1 MSRRIRWWSIA
12 LFCSL
17 LIAIAW
23 LRSSRA
29 DSGRIAAAPELPT
42 PVSIGTVQRRD
53 LDVTADAVGRAEAKT
68 SVLVT
73 SRVDGQ
79 VAEVDFKEGRPVH
92 RGQLLVRMDSAA
104 LDAQRRQA
112 EGVVARDQAQLA
124 RLSADFDRNKALSA
138 QGFIS
143 PGGLSQS
150 ESDLKATQA
159 TLKSDE
165 AALDDARLQVE
176 FTRIVA
182 PIDGVAGALQLPRG
196 GGAKAN
202 TTTLLVIN
210 QVDPVYV
217 TFSLPEGELA
227 PLKQALARG
236 EVPVSAAIEGLAA
249 PIAGRVAFVDNAV
262 DAATG
267 AITVKAIFSNSAGL
281 VTPGQFARVNVRVG
295 GLSGVLCVPSSAVE
309 NGVDGT
315 YLFVVKPDS
324 TVGIRKVEVGV
335 EAAGYRVVRSGVAAG
350 ERVVTQGQARLHNQA
365 RVTIQDAPASAS
377 AAGAR

>member
-1 MSRRIRWWSIA
+1 MSRKIRLWSVT
-12 LFCSL
+12 LFCVV

-23 LRSSRA
+23 LRSTRA
-29 DSGRIAAAPELPT
+29 NSAEKAAAPEAPT
-42 PVSIGTVQRRD
+42 AVTVDTVQRRD
-53 LDVTADAVGRAEAKT
+53 LAVTTDAVGRAEAKT
-68 SVLVT
+68 SVSIT

-79 VAEVDFKEGRPVH
+79 VAEVDFQEGRPVR
-92 RGQLLVRMDSAA
+92 RGQLLLRMDSAA

-124 RLSADFDRNKALSA
+124 RLSADFARNRSLST

-143 PGGLSQS
+143 QGALSQS
-150 ESDLKATQA
+150 DADLKAMQA

-236 EVPVSAAIEGLAA
+236 DVPVSATIEGLSA

-262 DAATG
+262 DATTG
-267 AITVKAIFSNSAGL
+267 AITVKAIFSNPAGL
-281 VTPGQFARVNVRVG
+281 VTPGQFARVSVRVG
-295 GLSGVLCVPSSAVE
+295 QLDGMLCVPASAVE
-309 NGVDGT
+309 SGVDGT
-315 YLFVVKPDS
+315 YLFVLKPDS
-324 TVGIRKVEVGV
+324 TVAIRKIEVGI

-350 ERVVTQGQARLHNQA
+350 ERVVTGGQARLHNQA
-365 RVTIQDAPASAS
+365 RVTIQAAPAS

>member
-1 MSRRIRWWSIA
+1 MIRRIPLWSA
-12 LFCSL
+12 TLSCL
-17 LIAIAW
+17 VLVLTGIAW
-23 LRSSRA
+23 VRSTRQHSEKIDLA
-29 DSGRIAAAPELPT
+29 PEAAAA
-42 PVSIGTVQRRD
+42 VSVDTAQRRV
-53 LDVTADAVGRAEAKT
+53 LSLTTDAVGRAEAKT
-68 SVLVT
+68 SVAVT

-79 VAEVDFKEGRPVH
+79 VAEVEFKEGQPVH

-104 LDAQRRQA
+104 LDALRRQA

-124 RLSADFDRNKALSA
+124 RLSADFDRNKSLSA

-143 PGGLSQS
+143 AGGLSQS

-176 FTRIVA
+176 YTRIIA
-182 PIDGVAGALQLPRG
+182 PIDGVAGVLQLPRG

-217 TFSLPEGELA
+217 TFSLSEGELA

-236 EVPVSAAIEGLAA
+236 EVPVSASIDGLAT
-249 PIAGRVAFVDNAV
+249 PISGRIAFIDNAV
-262 DAATG
+262 DPTTG
-267 AITVKAIFSNSAGL
+267 AITVKAIFGNPGGL
-281 VTPGQFARVNVRVG
+281 VTPGQFARVRVRIG
-295 GLSGVLCVPSSAVE
+295 SLDNMLSVPAAAVE
-309 NGVDGT
+309 NGADGE

-324 TVGIRKVEVGV
+324 TVVIRKVDAGV
-335 EAAGYRVVRSGVAAG
+335 EAGGYRVIRSGVVEG
-350 ERVVTQGQARLHNQA
+350 ERVVTAGQARLHNQA
-365 RVTIQDAPASAS
+365 RVTIQGMAASA
-377 AAGAR
+377 GGTR

>member
-1 MSRRIRWWSIA
+1 MRWWSA
-12 LFCSL
+12 LLFCL
-17 LIAIAW
+17 ALVAIAW
-23 LRSSRA
+23 LRSTRP
-29 DSGRIAAAPELPT
+29 DSDKIAAASEVPT
-42 PVSIGTVQRRD
+42 PVIIDTVQRRD
-53 LDVTADAVGRAEAKT
+53 LPVTTEAVGRAEAKT
-68 SVLVT
+68 SISVT

-79 VAEVDFKEGRPVH
+79 VAEVDFKEGKPVH

-112 EGVVARDQAQLA
+112 EGVVARDQAQLT
-124 RLSADFDRNKALSA
+124 RLSADFDRNRSLSA

-143 PGGLSQS
+143 PGALTQS

-182 PIDGVAGALQLPRG
+182 PIDGVAGVLQLPRG

-249 PIAGRVAFVDNAV
+249 PIAGRIAFVDNAV
-262 DAATG
+262 DSTTG
-267 AITVKAIFSNSAGL
+267 AITVKAIFSNPAGL
-281 VTPGQFARVNVRVG
+281 VTPGQFARVSVRIG
-295 GLSGVLCVPSSAVE
+295 GLNGVLCMPSSAVE
-309 NGVDGT
+309 NGVDGL
-315 YLFVVKPDS
+315 YVFVVKPDS
-324 TVGIRKVEVGV
+324 TVAIRKVDVGI
-335 EAAGYRVVRSGVAAG
+335 EAAGYRVVRSGLAAG
-350 ERVVTQGQARLHNQA
+350 ERVVTGGQARLHNQA
-365 RVTIQDAPASAS
+365 RVTIQDAAANATSA
-377 AAGAR
+377 R

>member
-1 MSRRIRWWSIA
+1 LWPVA
-12 LFCSL
+12 LICL
-17 LIAIAW
+17 VLVAVAW
-23 LRSSRA
+23 LRSTRA
-29 DSGRIAAAPELPT
+29 RSDDGVAAPQV
-42 PVSIGTVQRRD
+42 PVVVTVDTVQRRD
-53 LDVTADAVGRAEAKT
+53 LPLATDAVGRAEAKT
-68 SVLVT
+68 SVSIT

-79 VAEVDFKEGRPVH
+79 VAEVVFKEGQPVH
-92 RGQLLVRMDSAA
+92 RGQLLLRMDSAA
-104 LDAQRRQA
+104 LEAQRRQA
-112 EGVVARDQAQLA
+112 EGLVARDQAQLA
-124 RLSADFDRNKALSA
+124 RLSADFDRNKSLSA

-143 PGGLSQS
+143 PTALSQS
-150 ESDLKATQA
+150 DSDLKATQA

-176 FTRIVA
+176 FTRILA

-249 PIAGRVAFVDNAV
+249 PIVGRIAFVDNAV
-262 DAATG
+262 DSATG
-267 AITVKAIFSNSAGL
+267 AITAKAIFSNPAGL
-281 VTPGQFARVNVRVG
+281 VTPGQFARVSVRVG
-295 GLSGVLCVPSSAVE
+295 GLSGTLCVPSSAVE
-309 NGVDGT
+309 MGVDGP

-324 TVGIRKVEVGV
+324 TVAIRKVEVGI

-365 RVTIQDAPASAS
+365 RVTIQDAPASA
-377 AAGAR
+377 AGAR

>member
-1 MSRRIRWWSIA
+1 MSRKIRWWSA
-12 LFCSL
+12 LLFCLALVS
-17 LIAIAW
+17 IAW
-23 LRSSRA
+23 LRSTRP
-29 DSGRIAAAPELPT
+29 DSDKIAAASEVPT
-42 PVSIGTVQRRD
+42 PVIIDTVQRRD
-53 LDVTADAVGRAEAKT
+53 LPVTTEAVGRAEAKT
-68 SVLVT
+68 SISVT

-79 VAEVDFKEGRPVH
+79 VAEVDFKEGKPVH

-112 EGVVARDQAQLA
+112 EGVVARDQAQLT
-124 RLSADFDRNKALSA
+124 RLSADFDRNRSLSA

-143 PGGLSQS
+143 PGALTQS

-182 PIDGVAGALQLPRG
+182 PIDGVAGVLQLPRG

-249 PIAGRVAFVDNAV
+249 PIAGRIAFVDNAV
-262 DAATG
+262 DSTTG
-267 AITVKAIFSNSAGL
+267 AITVKAIFSNPAGL
-281 VTPGQFARVNVRVG
+281 VTPGQFARVSVRIG
-295 GLSGVLCVPSSAVE
+295 GLNGVLCMPSSAVE
-309 NGVDGT
+309 NGVDGL
-315 YLFVVKPDS
+315 YVFVVKPDS
-324 TVGIRKVEVGV
+324 TVAIRKVDVGI
-335 EAAGYRVVRSGVAAG
+335 EAAGYRVVRSGLAAG
-350 ERVVTQGQARLHNQA
+350 ERVVTGGQARLHNQA
-365 RVTIQDAPASAS
+365 RVTIQDAAANATSA
-377 AAGAR
+377 R

>member
-1 MSRRIRWWSIA
+1 MSRKIRWWSA
-12 LFCSL
+12 LLFCL
-17 LIAIAW
+17 ALVAIAW
-23 LRSSRA
+23 LRSTRP
-29 DSGRIAAAPELPT
+29 DSDKIAAASEVPT
-42 PVSIGTVQRRD
+42 PVIIDTVQRRD
-53 LDVTADAVGRAEAKT
+53 LPVTTEAVGRAEAKT
-68 SVLVT
+68 SISVT

-79 VAEVDFKEGRPVH
+79 VAEVDFKEGKPVH

-124 RLSADFDRNKALSA
+124 RLNADFDRNKSLSA

-143 PGGLSQS
+143 PGALNQS
-150 ESDLKATQA
+150 DSDLKAMQA

-217 TFSLPEGELA
+217 AFSLPEGELA
-227 PLKQALARG
+227 PLKQALTRG
-236 EVPVSAAIEGLAA
+236 EVPVSATIEGLPAT
-249 PIAGRVAFVDNAV
+249 IVGRVAFVDNAV
-262 DAATG
+262 DATTG
-267 AITVKAIFSNSAGL
+267 AITVKAIFGNLGGL
-281 VTPGQFARVNVRVG
+281 VTPGQFARVSVRVG
-295 GLSGVLCVPSSAVE
+295 ALNDVLCVPSSAVE
-309 NGVDGT
+309 SGVDGT
-315 YLFVVKPDS
+315 YLFVVQPDS
-324 TVGIRKVEVGV
+324 TVAIRKVEVGI
-335 EAAGYRVVRSGVAAG
+335 ESAGYRVVRSGVAAG
-350 ERVVTQGQARLHNQA
+350 ERVVTQGQGRLHNQA
-365 RVTIQDAPASAS
+365 HVTIQDAPASA
-377 AAGAR
+377 AGGR